1 MPTAE
6 QIQTAVKAYVAA
18 IESRDREGWLDGFA
32 PDATL
37 VDPVPAPPAVGRE
50 AIAGVWDTMA
60 AAADRFTM
68 EIHDTHVGGDQ
79 AAVVFTLTVAAEG
92 GGGMA
97 FDGVEIFTVDGE
109 GRITEARSYWD
120 PARMRRIEAG

>member
-60 AAADRFTM
+60 AAADQFTM

-79 AAVVFTLTVAAEG
+79 AAVVFTFTVAAEG